1 MKYLLM
7 LLLLPV
13 ALFAQDI
20 ETKRERIFTASGLY
34 GFMNGGT
41 DQFLEYGVKELV
53 VRDIVYKGESYT
65 VEIYEMAS
73 PEDAYGIYSI
83 HTFKC
88 ERADT
93 LNCIDCLSP
102 YQLQAVSGNK
112 YISVVFP
119 SGSQSAKERADEVV
133 RKYVSMNVDF
143 TIPDLLD
150 EKMPVSGRL
159 KYLRGPLSVS
169 KASFSFANMMDGIDY
184 TGIWFVSAKPFK
196 DYRALIYLPK
206 DSDINVVKDK
216 LFSVNS
222 VRILA
227 SGDNYIYISATEE
240 ENKEEDFGSFGF

>member
-1 MKYLLM
+1 MRYLL
-7 LLLLPV
+7 LLFFLPV

-20 ETKRERIFTASGLY
+20 EIKRERTFTASGLY

-53 VRDIVYKGESYT
+53 VRDIVYKGENYT

-73 PEDAYGIYSI
+73 PEDAFGIYSI

-112 YISVVFP
+112 YISVVF
-119 SGSQSAKERADEVV
+119 QSAKQKADEVV
-133 RKYVSMNVDF
+133 RKYVPMDVDLA
-143 TIPDLLD
+143 IPTLLN

-159 KYLRGPLSVS
+159 KFLRGPLSIS
-169 KASFSFANMMDGIDY
+169 KASFSFANLMDRISY
-184 TGIWFVSAKPFK
+184 TGIWFVSAKPSK

-206 DSDINVVKDK
+206 NSDIDVIKDK
-216 LFSVNS
+216 LSSANS
-222 VRILA
+222 TRILA
-227 SGDNYIYISATEE
+227 TGDNYIYISATEE
-240 ENKEEDFGSFGF
+240 ESKEEDFGSFGF